1 MLDNGKYKGGTI
13 VIQAYALKCKQK
25 PSDAM
30 CWCTVLSVIMEEEIH
45 FDRGG
50 KICGRICASEEI

>member
-30 CWCTVLSVIMEEEIH
+30 CWCTVLSVIMEENS
-45 FDRGG
+45 F
-50 KICGRICASEEI
+50 